1 MLLKS
6 SYERELI
13 LSPAKTLSNK
23 KTASSPRGK
32 CRWQDD
38 AVFVKKLLS
47 GLLAET
53 LFELSDAAA
62 SVENTLLTCVER
74 MADGADFNV
83 DRSGCL
89 C

>member
-1 MLLKS
+1 MLGRAS
-6 SYERELI
+6 AEL
-13 LSPAKTLSNK
+13 NK
-23 KTASSPRGK
+23 KTASSPRGI
-32 CRWQDD
+32 CQWQDD

-62 SVENTLLTCVER
+62 SIENTLLTCVER
-74 MADGADFNV
+74 VADGADFNV
-83 DRSGCL
+83 DRSSCL